1 MYPRPASQPSL
12 AERWDSL
19 KPDLERLYMTEKLSL
34 AKVMNTMKQAPYFF
48 DANESQYKYRFKG
61 WDWKR
66 NITASKKQKINEYC
80 QSRAQLGKSTTVSY
94 KGRPVDDRQLRRQAK
109 KATRVKM
116 TLAAPETPAFLI
128 NICGSRNLTGRRIF
142 LNWNLPYGALPQARR
157 VFDHVSPFGQ
167 SVSTPSDVSMHSPG
181 GHASPPSAFSKEL
194 RNTTSIQRAHLF
206 LGGNYDKLLKN
217 LDMSETKTLS
227 KWLYQYWYF
236 GFKTAKHWGRGPRA
250 WTADNLDFGR
260 NILSLDGPSPNT
272 NANSPAD
279 IFHSSVNSPGNWNHH
294 RTHSSNIPNP
304 TQLCR
309 WSIHVLQSEY
319 EVVSSPPPQSP
330 DSSADENPEHFK
342 EWPADWHEPPF
353 EQRLR
358 DNFATNDFSDL
369 KAEDLPIAIGTVAKA
384 VEHSPGV
391 LFEEALGF
399 AIMGRNPILVDELL
413 QQWTK
418 EKSDISSLY
427 PFHLAITYL
436 DGSRSCCQVF
446 ALLGTCLDREARDK
460 GILTNGLGHT
470 LLDNLFITILRNHSS
485 TPPGAVDDAFKLDRK
500 FAGDEIDICGRWD
513 ADSDCYRTLVSLGK
527 LTVPFEWRHK
537 FCHTSIQAVC
547 HCIQS
552 INLHFSVELM
562 SGLYMKRCFFC
573 GEKLQLTPFHA
584 LVITAFFLGQYRTRD
599 EDLFGMVC
607 CLLSLMAVERYV
619 ESGPP
624 NLSLAIAVSIPL
636 LLDTSDE
643 VACSHEEMSPEQLA
657 TKLSAFQV
665 GWSPEAERGW
675 EMIINILQEGEDPR
689 KLNLREGIAPL
700 LSDEVKN
707 RGSFN
712 PTSLEW
718 EDLEELY
725 FDDIDLGYSRRCQH
739 SEEYRVFGLNNIL
752 GHIWAAVQTELL
764 TYRRQD
770 QDKSWYSAY
779 FDLDSVSRS
788 LQHHVPA
795 SMPLMH
801 DKMMKSYCA
810 CGRFNRESFHLPP
823 NRDDIAQYYFSNLE
837 DWSRTT
843 IIDDHIIPPDC

>member
-1 MYPRPASQPSL
+1 
-12 AERWDSL
+12 
-19 KPDLERLYMTEKLSL
+19 
-34 AKVMNTMKQAPYFF
+34 
-48 DANESQYKYRFKG
+48 
-61 WDWKR
+61 
-66 NITASKKQKINEYC
+66 
-80 QSRAQLGKSTTVSY
+80 
-94 KGRPVDDRQLRRQAK
+94 
-109 KATRVKM
+109 
-116 TLAAPETPAFLI
+116 
-128 NICGSRNLTGRRIF
+128 
-142 LNWNLPYGALPQARR
+142 
-157 VFDHVSPFGQ
+157 
-167 SVSTPSDVSMHSPG
+167 
-181 GHASPPSAFSKEL
+181 
-194 RNTTSIQRAHLF
+194 
-206 LGGNYDKLLKN
+206 
-217 LDMSETKTLS
+217 
-227 KWLYQYWYF
+227 
-236 GFKTAKHWGRGPRA
+236 
-250 WTADNLDFGR
+250 
-260 NILSLDGPSPNT
+260 
-272 NANSPAD
+272 
-279 IFHSSVNSPGNWNHH
+279 
-294 RTHSSNIPNP
+294 
-304 TQLCR
+304 
-309 WSIHVLQSEY
+309 VLQDTY
-319 EVVSSPPPQSP
+319 EAVFSPPPRSP

-342 EWPADWHEPPF
+342 EWPAGWHKPPF

-369 KAEDLPIAIGTVAKA
+369 KAEDLPISIGTVAKA

-427 PFHLAITYL
+427 PLHLAITYL
-436 DGSRSCCQVF
+436 DGSRSCCQIF
-446 ALLGTCLDREARDK
+446 ALLGDFLNRAAHDK
-460 GILTNGLGHT
+460 GMLTNGLGHT

-552 INLHFSVELM
+552 INLCFPAELIKA
-562 SGLYMKRCFFC
+562 SGLYMKRCFSC

-584 LVITAFFLGQYRTRD
+584 LVITAFLLGQYRTRD

-619 ESGPP
+619 GREPL
-624 NLSLAIAVSIPL
+624 NLTSAVAVSIPL
-636 LLDTSDE
+636 LLGTSDE
-643 VACSHEEMSPEQLA
+643 VTCSHEKMSPEQLA

-700 LSDEVKN
+700 LPDWIKN
-707 RGSFN
+707 QESFDL
-712 PTSLEW
+712 TSLEFG
-718 EDLEELY
+718 DLRELY
-725 FDDIDLGYSRRCQH
+725 YNGICLGYSGTCQRH
-739 SEEYRVFGLNNIL
+739 NGYRVFGLNNIL

-788 LQHHVPA
+788 LKHHVPA

-810 CGRFNRESFHLPP
+810 CGQFRRDSYHLPP
-823 NRDDIAQYYFSNLE
+823 NQEDIAQYYFSNLE

-843 IIDDHIIPPDC
+843 IIDDQIIPSE

>member
-1 MYPRPASQPSL
+1 M
-12 AERWDSL
+12 
-19 KPDLERLYMTEKLSL
+19 
-34 AKVMNTMKQAPYFF
+34 
-48 DANESQYKYRFKG
+48 
-61 WDWKR
+61 
-66 NITASKKQKINEYC
+66 
-80 QSRAQLGKSTTVSY
+80 
-94 KGRPVDDRQLRRQAK
+94 DRR
-109 KATRVKM
+109 
-116 TLAAPETPAFLI
+116 
-128 NICGSRNLTGRRIF
+128 
-142 LNWNLPYGALPQARR
+142 
-157 VFDHVSPFGQ
+157 
-167 SVSTPSDVSMHSPG
+167 
-181 GHASPPSAFSKEL
+181 
-194 RNTTSIQRAHLF
+194 
-206 LGGNYDKLLKN
+206 
-217 LDMSETKTLS
+217 TLS

-250 WTADNLDFGR
+250 WTADNLNFGH

-272 NANSPAD
+272 NANSPVG

-294 RTHSSNIPNP
+294 RTHASNIPNP

-309 WSIHVLQSEY
+309 WSIHVFQSEY
-319 EVVSSPPPQSP
+319 EAVFSPPPQSS
-330 DSSADENPEHFK
+330 DSSADENAEHFK
-342 EWPADWHEPPF
+342 EWPAGWHKPPF

-369 KAEDLPIAIGTVAKA
+369 KAEDLPISIGTVAKA

-399 AIMGRNPILVDELL
+399 AIMGRNPILVEELL

-427 PFHLAITYL
+427 PLHLAITYL
-436 DGSRSCCQVF
+436 DGSRSCCQIF
-446 ALLGTCLDREARDK
+446 ALLGNILNQEVHDK
-460 GILTNGLGHT
+460 GMLTNNLGHT

-485 TPPGAVDDAFKLDRK
+485 TPLGAVDDAFKLDRK

-547 HCIQS
+547 HCIQN
-552 INLHFSVELM
+552 INLHFPEELIKA
-562 SGLYMKRCFFC
+562 SGLYMKRCFSC

-607 CLLSLMAVERYV
+607 CLLSLIAVERYG
-619 ESGPP
+619 EREPL
-624 NLSLAIAVSIPL
+624 NLSSAVAVSIPL
-636 LLDTSDE
+636 LLDTSDG
-643 VACSHEEMSPEQLA
+643 ATCSHEEMSPEQLA

-700 LSDEVKN
+700 LPDRIKN
-707 RGSFN
+707 QESFD
-712 PTSLEW
+712 PTSLES
-718 EDLEELY
+718 EDFEELY
-725 FDDIDLGYSRRCQH
+725 YNDIDLGYSGTCQSH
-739 SEEYRVFGLNNIL
+739 FHKEEYRVFGLNNIL

-770 QDKSWYSAY
+770 QDKTWYSAY
-779 FDLDSVSRS
+779 FDLDSVSQS
-788 LQHHVPA
+788 LKHHVPA

-801 DKMMKSYCA
+801 DEMMNSYCA
-810 CGRFNRESFHLPP
+810 CGRFLRDFYHLPP
-823 NRDDIAQYYFSNLE
+823 NQDDTAQYYFSNLE
-837 DWSRTT
+837 DWGRTT
-843 IIDDHIIPPDC
+843 IIDDRIIPDW